1 MVITNDCLWLCSDCT
16 QVACNG
22 THGIKLY
29 NAEATIAGLAK
40 LPHLVPSFDS
50 ETGDG
55 IREFSSRICE
65 SCGTSL
71 AGYRAKFAQL
81 ESEV

>member
-1 MVITNDCLWLCSDCT
+1 MKVKADNIWLCSDCT

-22 THGIKLY
+22 THGVELL
-29 NAEATIAGLAK
+29 NPEATTQGLAK
-40 LPHLVPSFDS
+40 LGPYLVPNFNS

-55 IREFSSRICE
+55 IRNFSNRICE

-71 AGYRAKFAQL
+71 AGYRAKFATL
-81 ESEV
+81 E